1 MNLTIQ
7 PAARVQG
14 NIVVPGNKSISH
26 RAAIFG
32 ALTAGT
38 TRIEN
43 FLRADDTLATLQCL
57 RSLGVT
63 IEERADGDL
72 LVYGVGFDGLKAP
85 AQPLDCGNSGTTIRL
100 LLGVLAG
107 RPWPSELIGDE
118 SLSKRPMDR
127 VRVPLEQMGAR
138 ITGNG
143 ERCTPP
149 LVVQGVASSNGAS
162 SNSVPG
168 SLTLNSITYEM
179 PVASGQVKSAIL
191 LAGLQAK
198 DETIVIEPTRTRD
211 HSERMLRAFGVPVQ
225 EVFSGDGARVSVQGG
240 ACLVATDVQVPG
252 DISSAAYFLAA
263 AALRPGW
270 EITVRD
276 IGTNPTRDGMLD
288 VLRDMGA
295 EVALQ
300 NQRESGGEPIANVTV
315 RGGDLRAVEIGGA
328 LIPRLIDELPV
339 LALLATQA
347 EGETVIRDAGEMRVK
362 ESDRIAVISREL
374 RKLGARIEEKPDGM
388 IVSGPTPL
396 LGAAVTSPPGD
407 HRIAMTLA
415 VAGLI
420 AQGHTTVE
428 NAQAITSSFPNFA
441 DLLQAV
447 VMKTQIADND

>member
-1 MNLTIQ
+1 MNLIIQ

-32 ALTAGT
+32 ALAAGT

-57 RSLGVT
+57 RQMGVL
-63 IEERADGDL
+63 IEERPNGDL
-72 LVYGVGFDGLKAP
+72 LVHGVGFEGLQAP

-107 RPWPSELIGDE
+107 RSWPSQLVGDE

-127 VRVPLEQMGAR
+127 VRLPLEQMGAR
-138 ITGNG
+138 LTGQG

-149 LVVQGVASSNGAS
+149 LTMRGVVSSNGAS
-162 SNSVPG
+162 SNSTSD
-168 SLTLNSITYEM
+168 SLALNGITYEM

-198 DETIVIEPTRTRD
+198 GETVVIEPNRTRD

-225 EVFSGDGARVSVQGG
+225 EVFSGDGARVSVRGG
-240 ACLVATDVQVPG
+240 ARLVAADVQVPG

-270 EITVRD
+270 EITVYNV
-276 IGTNPTRDGMLD
+276 GTNPTRDGMLD

-300 NQRESGGEPIANVTV
+300 NERESGGEPIADVTV
-315 RGGDLRAVEIGGA
+315 RGGDLRGVVIGGA

-347 EGETVIRDAGEMRVK
+347 QGETIIRDAGEMRVK

-374 RKLGARIEEKPDGM
+374 RKLGAHIEEKPDGM

-396 LGAAVTSPPGD
+396 TGATVASPPGD

-420 AQGHTTVE
+420 AQGETTIE

-447 VMKTQIADND
+447 VMKS